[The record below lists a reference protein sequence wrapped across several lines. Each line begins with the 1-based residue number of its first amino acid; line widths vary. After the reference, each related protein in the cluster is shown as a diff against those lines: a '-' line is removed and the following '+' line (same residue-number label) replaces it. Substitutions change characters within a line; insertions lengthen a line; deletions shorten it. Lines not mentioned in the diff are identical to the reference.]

1 MNKKIKSFLLNLFT
15 PRYSNNY
22 RAKIL
27 SPGASALLV
36 GLLLFTQS
44 AINFITLAK
53 PGVLGYSSDITPEK
67 IVALTNAEREK
78 LGLSQLQVS
87 PLLSEAAERKA
98 ADMFAFDYWA
108 HISPSGRTPW
118 SFFKEVGYSYTVA
131 GENLA
136 KDFSN
141 PDSVVQAWMK
151 SPTHKD
157 NIVDGRF
164 SDIGVAVVDGTLNGV
179 QTTLVVQL
187 FAAPVN
193 AVSSLEKINSQSGR
207 PAVEAYAQANE
218 EIQAL
223 PTPTPSIRTETK
235 EVTTVISPLAITK
248 SISAAIFAVLIF
260 ALIIDLYIIRKKK
273 VNRISGKNLAHA
285 GFLAVILLLII
296 LSQQGVIS

>member
-248 SISAAIFAVLIF
+248 SISAAIFAILIF

>member
-1 MNKKIKSFLLNLFT
+1 MNKKIKIFFLNLFT

-27 SPGASALLV
+27 SPGASALFV

-53 PGVLGYSSDITPEK
+53 PGILGYSSDITPEK
-67 IVALTNAEREK
+67 IVALTNTEREK
-78 LGLSQLQVS
+78 LGLSQLQVN
-87 PLLSEAAERKA
+87 PLLNEAAERKA

-151 SPTHKD
+151 SPTHRD
-157 NIVDGRF
+157 NIIDERF
-164 SDIGVAVVDGTLNGV
+164 SDIGVAVVDGILNGV

-187 FAAPVN
+187 FAAPIN
-193 AVSSLEKINSQSGR
+193 AISSLEKINSQSSK

-218 EIQAL
+218 QVQAL
-223 PTPTPSIRTETK
+223 PTPTPSVKTEAQ
-235 EVTTVISPLAITK
+235 EVTTVISPLTITK
-248 SISAAIFAVLIF
+248 TISAVIFAVLIF
-260 ALIIDLYIIRKKK
+260 ALIADLYIIRKKK

>member
-44 AINFITLAK
+44 AINFITLTK

>member
-1 MNKKIKSFLLNLFT
+1 MNKKIKHFLLELFT

-27 SPGASALLV
+27 TPGASALFV

-44 AINFITLAK
+44 AISFITLAK

-67 IVALTNAEREK
+67 IVTLTNIERSN
-78 LGLSQLQVS
+78 LGLSQLQVNS
-87 PLLSEAAERKA
+87 LLNQAAARKA

-108 HISPSGRTPW
+108 HVSPSGRTPW

-141 PDSVVQAWMK
+141 PDSIVQAWMK

-157 NIVDGRF
+157 NIVDERF

-187 FAAPVN
+187 FATPVN
-193 AVSSLEKINSQSGR
+193 ATSSLEEINSQTGR
-207 PAVEAYAQANE
+207 PAVEAYAQQNE
-218 EIQAL
+218 EVQAL
-223 PTPTPSIRTETK
+223 PTPSPSYQAK
-235 EVTTVISPLAITK
+235 SNEVTTVISPLAITK
-248 SISAAIFAVLIF
+248 GISVIIFAILIF
-260 ALIIDLYIIRKKK
+260 ALILDLYIIRKRK

-296 LSQQGVIS
+296 LSQQGVIN

>member
-193 AVSSLEKINSQSGR
+193 AVSSLEKNNSQSGR